1 MLWPLLVMMGTTG
14 YGVYAVS
21 LVALG
26 NRFSG
31 IELINGSASF
41 AVVWGFGA
49 LLGSI
54 SGGLAMLVSGYYG
67 LPFSLAIV
75 YLVLAIGVS
84 WRQLS
89 LRGAG

>member
-1 MLWPLLVMMGTTG
+1 M
-14 YGVYAVS
+14 S

-41 AVVWGFGA
+41 SLVWGFGA
-49 LLGSI
+49 LIGSI
-54 SGGLAMLVSGYYG
+54 SGGMAMLVSGSYG
-67 LPFSLAIV
+67 LPLSLALV
-75 YLVLAIGVS
+75 YLLLAIGVS

-89 LRGAG
+89 LRPDTTG

>member
-1 MLWPLLVMMGTTG
+1 MMGTTG
-14 YGVYAVS
+14 YGVYTVS

-31 IELINGSASF
+31 IELISGSASF
-41 AVVWGFGA
+41 TLVWGFGA
-49 LLGSI
+49 LVGSI
-54 SGGLAMLVSGYYG
+54 SGGMAMLASGFYG
-67 LPFSLAIV
+67 LPLSLAFI

-89 LRGAG
+89 LRGTG